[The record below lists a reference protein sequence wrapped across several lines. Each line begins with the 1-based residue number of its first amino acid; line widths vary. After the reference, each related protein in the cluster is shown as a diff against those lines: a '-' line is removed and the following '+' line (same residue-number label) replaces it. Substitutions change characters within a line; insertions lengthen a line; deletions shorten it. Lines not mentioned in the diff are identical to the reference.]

1 MKDALGE
8 GIQKHDITSARP
20 SFLWG
25 EKRAGPGWARW
36 DSQELMYCGEEERM
50 GRKADIKG
58 GSSGALEWFLERMT
72 LQFSV
77 QMFPPSAPY
86 SEFTP

>member
-1 MKDALGE
+1 
-8 GIQKHDITSARP
+8 
-20 SFLWG
+20 
-25 EKRAGPGWARW
+25 
-36 DSQELMYCGEEERM
+36 M

-58 GSSGALEWFLERMT
+58 GSSGALEWFLETMT